1 MKLDINFIAKAGNNK
16 ARWVV
21 AGALLIA
28 VLAQIS
34 QAISQAKA
42 IETLTLAEAATSEL
56 LVSDTERQLAA
67 PVLTKAESDTQHA
80 IARTFAMPWSDILT
94 VIGQVPAPGIQL
106 KDISLSA
113 VPASLVISGNGP
125 DAASIEKY
133 RLALAQKHPINRAQ
147 LTSLQRDAT
156 SNLWQFTLQLTWSV
170 Q

>member
-1 MKLDINFIAKAGNNK
+1 MKLDINFISRASNNK

-42 IETLTLAEAATSEL
+42 IEELTLAEAATNEL
-56 LVSDTERQLAA
+56 LVSETERQLAA
-67 PVLTKAESDTQHA
+67 PVLNKAESATQHA

-94 VIGQVPAPGIQL
+94 VIGQVPAQGIQL
-106 KDISLSA
+106 KDISLTAMPVSM
-113 VPASLVISGNGP
+113 VISGNGS
-125 DAASIEKY
+125 DATSVEKY
-133 RLALAQKHPINRAQ
+133 RLALAQKRPINRAQ
-147 LTSLQRDAT
+147 LTSLQHDAT
-156 SNLWQFTLQLTWSV
+156 SNQWQFTLQLTWSG